1 MIIDTHSHLYG
12 EEFAT
17 DISDVIDRARAAGL
31 GKIFLPNINADS
43 IKPMLALT
51 RRSPGFF
58 YPMIGLHPED
68 LGTTWREV
76 LPKMEAMLQ
85 QPGHPFIAIGEVGLD
100 YYWDRSLYEEQQEA
114 FAIQVCWAQKY
125 HLPLMI
131 HTRDAHR
138 ELVNI
143 LKQQIVNCKF
153 FKREASQGAERSNC
167 TLSGVFHC
175 FGGTAEEA
183 EELLDF
189 EGFMLGIGGVVT
201 FKKSPLPEVLKA
213 TVPLERIVVETD
225 SPYLAPV
232 PYRGKRNESAYVVE
246 VLRKLSQIYE
256 KDIDEVAS
264 ITTSNALKTFPKS
277 QISPV

>member
-12 EEFAT
+12 EEFLA
-17 DISDVIDRARAAGL
+17 DISDVINRARAAGL
-31 GKIFLPNINADS
+31 GKIFLPNINAAS
-43 IKPMLALT
+43 IEPMLALT
-51 RRSPGFF
+51 RRDPDFF

-76 LPKMEAMLQ
+76 LPQMEALLQ
-85 QPGHPFIAIGEVGLD
+85 QPEHPFIAIGEVGLD
-100 YYWDRSLYEEQQEA
+100 YYWDRSLNEEQQEA
-114 FAIQVCWAQKY
+114 FAIQVGWAQKY
-125 HLPLMI
+125 GLPLMI

-143 LKQQIVNCKF
+143 LKQQIVHCKL
-153 FKREASQGAERSNC
+153 SNC

-183 EELLDF
+183 VELLEF

-201 FKKSPLPEVLKA
+201 FKKSHLPDVLKA
-213 TVPLERIVVETD
+213 AVPLERIVVETD
-225 SPYLAPV
+225 SPYLTPV
-232 PYRGKRNESAYVVE
+232 PYRGKRNESAYLVE

-256 KDIDEVAS
+256 KDIEEVAS

-277 QISPV
+277 QIIAV